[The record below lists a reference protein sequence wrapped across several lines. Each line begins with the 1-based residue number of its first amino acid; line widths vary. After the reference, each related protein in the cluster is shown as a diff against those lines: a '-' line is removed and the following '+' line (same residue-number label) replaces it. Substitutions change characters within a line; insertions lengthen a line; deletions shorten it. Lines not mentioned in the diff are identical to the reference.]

1 MCNLKVSCC
10 LLLLF
15 AGYSNTQ
22 NCPATDNEN
31 VLQPGY
37 DYIYRF
43 ESKVV
48 AEAVGTTDDKSPP
61 GSESAWIEDQPLSD
75 LSKYPVL
82 FSLSNGEITEIQ
94 VDENDPIHFVN
105 IKRGALSAFVFKL
118 SYTTQPS
125 KEMHTDVHGT
135 CPWSSYPLL
144 GSKGSVKAEKDML
157 HCSFPSRKD
166 WQFSPYSLFWNMS
179 FIQYVINST
188 TSCNYDIN
196 INEKILNKV
205 YCKER
210 HAIMLESSSKTD
222 VAVQSN
228 IQYRMNFVSS
238 SPQTEKKDLPDLS
251 RKTDI
256 SYEFERT
263 PNPDEN
269 PEDFLPVA
277 KKMLSDLVEQSMDEI
292 SLSTIPQFTNFVA
305 WIRSAKDL
313 SSFIEE
319 VKSCSFLTTACTPH
333 MKDLGMSYL
342 KDALIQCNS
351 LPCIQAVSHLVES
364 KDISGEYLNYFSWS
378 NMHFSK
384 PEILKF
390 IMNICHATDSDVC
403 WASLG
408 SLFRR
413 IYSSNQK
420 LIEDSNIM
428 HDVAKYFHDNIGRL
442 CMSNDS
448 NSETYPLLLR
458 YLKTVRNM
466 GRSYL
471 LLIPQ
476 GIWRLTECVL
486 KSDVP
491 EYVRTFALETLQAV
505 NPCHYEGHCETIYY
519 QRMHILRNASE
530 STTLRSLAY
539 EHIIQIP
546 QKYGFEDDILEILK
560 TDENLQLKSYIA
572 NSLKSLLKDSYFRK
586 KEEKF
591 VKSMNQLLN
600 DNELSLNKII
610 HYPGAKSASHVNS
623 QYFSLSFLPDGL
635 KEFGFKTINSNIY
648 ESSDVLPRYFNKELT
663 IKAFSKFI
671 DVFQLGGYS
680 EGLEKVAIVFQKLVK
695 DFNSDIPSFKK
706 ILNALQEALKEF
718 KPTQEDSSQEY
729 NFHESI
735 IENIRKLEQIYRK
748 FKPNPESFFT
758 VFSDLFGTTAGYFS
772 AKETIPSLSKL
783 LEMHTLMNDLERGVT
798 YNTTRVIRFIEAY
811 HQVPTMMG
819 LPLNWT
825 SNATLA
831 FSLRS
836 GFNLKWD
843 ANGVKSGGF
852 CHPSAALTF
861 LNRMVIDFPTITQI
875 GVQANSSGYT
885 STQWKA
891 NLEYSKDKKIFS
903 FVKPTKT
910 QKVLELFRTNQ
921 LIKHDRYQD
930 IEDWDLE
937 RTSSSSCTNDE
948 WSSALGLRACVS
960 KSYPNVTRRL
970 KPWALLS
977 GWCKWQF
984 FINSFDEK
992 LESYDLEKIESTE
1005 AKSKDLII
1013 KFSTSGSEDKRE
1025 IFVKFEA
1032 DDTKG
1037 ERKALVEMPTY
1048 PDFIISY
1055 LQKKPLENS
1064 KERKRYTE
1072 VLILKLRK
1080 DHEYQLIYNEEDR
1093 LDNRLGNVAADESPT
1108 DKKPAALVHEQVLS
1122 LDTPYNSYRLSKE
1135 DSKNEE
1141 DTKMKVFFSY
1151 DNRNPSKKW
1160 LDTILP
1166 PSFWETEGKAWL
1178 LFQINWKEPKVFT
1191 DTTTRQTVCFVKD
1204 PHAIIYLDANSF
1216 EMTGRE
1222 QTNINLTKTE
1232 INTGK
1237 LLGFANFTYDFWMS
1251 RNDEHKVTRDF
1262 NLTVGPKSWTVQM
1275 QNVIVGNKLAFEVTM
1290 KRSII
1295 QTKSNEV
1302 LDYEDLWNKD
1312 TRSAFKEEKRQIKFI
1327 FDAEF
1332 VPMSSEELTDK
1343 YSKVKMDDIGGLS
1356 NYLVT
1361 GAFKFY
1367 YPFDNGEESV
1377 ILDGYAIFSSG
1388 STTFRFQKNIVL
1400 ENSYSNLRI
1409 TSDTVYSSIDDLYS
1423 LMHKTSLM
1431 YVPTEAEA
1439 ILFIKGWL
1447 STTCDKCME
1456 GELVHNFNSKF
1467 FDYQSNVS
1475 YKCISDRKD
1484 MHILLLHFVQNSS
1497 AWNMLNYEID
1507 QIVED
1512 ISPEYKYETTNFTH
1526 PALIIN
1532 VTADWTRKI
1541 GDHKKRVLFTCT
1553 EENCQSTELLLEF
1566 LHDGKVS
1573 MKLIMPNDQNRI
1585 FLIEK
1590 TVSSN
1595 AKNLNIRINY
1605 SDDLEDESKDLQL
1618 KAEILSTDYHIW
1630 NLKLNLDTFYRVKHL
1645 FGNAYQKV
1653 LRNLLSIT
1661 KDPQHPVNVMLEPTL
1676 KMPVY
1681 DYVQNVRIEVDDFIY
1696 TTWEG
1701 FKETLIIL
1709 KPFYIAPLTIM
1720 KNTATNA
1727 ETIARK
1733 ICKELEERSVL

>member
-1 MCNLKVSCC
+1 
-10 LLLLF
+10 
-15 AGYSNTQ
+15 
-22 NCPATDNEN
+22 
-31 VLQPGY
+31 
-37 DYIYRF
+37 
-43 ESKVV
+43 
-48 AEAVGTTDDKSPP
+48 
-61 GSESAWIEDQPLSD
+61 
-75 LSKYPVL
+75 
-82 FSLSNGEITEIQ
+82 
-94 VDENDPIHFVN
+94 
-105 IKRGALSAFVFKL
+105 
-118 SYTTQPS
+118 
-125 KEMHTDVHGT
+125 
-135 CPWSSYPLL
+135 
-144 GSKGSVKAEKDML
+144 
-157 HCSFPSRKD
+157 
-166 WQFSPYSLFWNMS
+166 
-179 FIQYVINST
+179 
-188 TSCNYDIN
+188 
-196 INEKILNKV
+196 
-205 YCKER
+205 
-210 HAIMLESSSKTD
+210 
-222 VAVQSN
+222 
-228 IQYRMNFVSS
+228 
-238 SPQTEKKDLPDLS
+238 
-251 RKTDI
+251 
-256 SYEFERT
+256 
-263 PNPDEN
+263 
-269 PEDFLPVA
+269 
-277 KKMLSDLVEQSMDEI
+277 MDEI
-292 SLSTIPQFTNFVA
+292 KLSTITQFTNFVA

-313 SSFIEE
+313 SSFLEE
-319 VKSCSFLTTACTPH
+319 VKSCSYLTEACTPH

-413 IYSSNQK
+413 IYLSNQK
-420 LIEDSNIM
+420 LTEDSKIM

-530 STTLRSLAY
+530 LTTLRSLAY

-572 NSLKSLLKDSYFRK
+572 NSLKSLLKDSYFMK
-586 KEEKF
+586 KEEK
-591 VKSMNQLLN
+591 

-648 ESSDVLPRYFNKELT
+648 ESSDVLPRYFNKEFT

-772 AKETIPSLSKL
+772 AKETIPLSSSTDYDGITLKL
-783 LEMHTLMNDLERGVT
+783 DFKRD
-798 YNTTRVIRFIEAY
+798 
-811 HQVPTMMG
+811 PC
-819 LPLNWT
+819 
-825 SNATLA
+825 

-843 ANGVKSGGF
+843 ASGVKSGGF

-937 RTSSSSCTNDE
+937 RSSSSSCTNDQ
-948 WSSALGLRACVS
+948 WSSALGLQACLS

-1025 IFVKFEA
+1025 IFLKFEA

-1037 ERKALVEMPTY
+1037 ERKALVEMPAF

-1080 DHEYQLIYNEEDR
+1080 DQEYQLIYNEEDR

-1135 DSKNEE
+1135 DSKNAE

-1204 PHAIIYLDANSF
+1204 PHALIYLDANSF
-1216 EMTGRE
+1216 ETAGSE
-1222 QTNINLTKTE
+1222 QININLTKTE

-1251 RNDEHKVTRDF
+1251 RNDEHKETRDF

-1275 QNVIVGNKLAFEVTM
+1275 QNVMVGTNLPSKL
-1290 KRSII
+1290 
-1295 QTKSNEV
+1295 
-1302 LDYEDLWNKD
+1302 L
-1312 TRSAFKEEKRQIKFI
+1312 
-1327 FDAEF
+1327 
-1332 VPMSSEELTDK
+1332 
-1343 YSKVKMDDIGGLS
+1343 
-1356 NYLVT
+1356 
-1361 GAFKFY
+1361 
-1367 YPFDNGEESV
+1367 
-1377 ILDGYAIFSSG
+1377 
-1388 STTFRFQKNIVL
+1388 
-1400 ENSYSNLRI
+1400 
-1409 TSDTVYSSIDDLYS
+1409 
-1423 LMHKTSLM
+1423 
-1431 YVPTEAEA
+1431 
-1439 ILFIKGWL
+1439 
-1447 STTCDKCME
+1447 
-1456 GELVHNFNSKF
+1456 
-1467 FDYQSNVS
+1467 
-1475 YKCISDRKD
+1475 
-1484 MHILLLHFVQNSS
+1484 
-1497 AWNMLNYEID
+1497 
-1507 QIVED
+1507 
-1512 ISPEYKYETTNFTH
+1512 
-1526 PALIIN
+1526 
-1532 VTADWTRKI
+1532 
-1541 GDHKKRVLFTCT
+1541 
-1553 EENCQSTELLLEF
+1553 
-1566 LHDGKVS
+1566 
-1573 MKLIMPNDQNRI
+1573 
-1585 FLIEK
+1585 
-1590 TVSSN
+1590 
-1595 AKNLNIRINY
+1595 
-1605 SDDLEDESKDLQL
+1605 
-1618 KAEILSTDYHIW
+1618 
-1630 NLKLNLDTFYRVKHL
+1630 
-1645 FGNAYQKV
+1645 
-1653 LRNLLSIT
+1653 
-1661 KDPQHPVNVMLEPTL
+1661 
-1676 KMPVY
+1676 
-1681 DYVQNVRIEVDDFIY
+1681 
-1696 TTWEG
+1696 
-1701 FKETLIIL
+1701 
-1709 KPFYIAPLTIM
+1709 
-1720 KNTATNA
+1720 
-1727 ETIARK
+1727 
-1733 ICKELEERSVL
+1733 